1 MGRQTKN
8 KGSYI
13 GRNIHAIRVANNLSQ
28 EQLAAIAGVSQTA
41 VSSWECGQSVPRRS
55 NVAKIIA
62 KIPGLDLD
70 DVFSKESGYVTRTL
84 RESGKSDEP
93 AFSEIPLYSSYN
105 VADGRE
111 NSPIEAT
118 FSLPR
123 AVGDKYPNSFFL
135 PMEDDSMNRC
145 LPKGCN
151 ALVYPTSE
159 AVEGQVHAICIGDA
173 DAMIRRVHLLNNG
186 MELQPDSTD
195 PTYKSEVF
203 DFSDEETEP
212 VTVVGRVVWYGIPLD
227 FEI

>member
-1 MGRQTKN
+1 MGRQSKDKN
-8 KGSYI
+8 SYV

-62 KIPGLDLD
+62 QIPGLDLD

-84 RESGKSDEP
+84 RENGESEEP
-93 AFSEIPLYSSYN
+93 TFYEVPLYSYYS
-105 VADGRE
+105 AEHDRD
-111 NSPIEAT
+111 
-118 FSLPR
+118 SLPVEGIFAIPR
-123 AVGDKYPNSFFL
+123 DLGNRYPDCFFL
-135 PMEDDSMNRC
+135 PVESESMNRC

-151 ALVYPTSE
+151 ALVYPTDE
-159 AVEGQVHAICIGDA
+159 ATEGQVHAICIGDSKA
-173 DAMIRRVHLLNNG
+173 EIWRVHMLNNG

-195 PTYKSEVF
+195 PTYRSKVF
-203 DFSDEETEP
+203 DFSDEKTETL
-212 VTVVGRVVWYGIPLD
+212 TVIGRVVWYGIPLD